1 MSLIVD
7 EHRQYLEDQARVSA
21 YREAVGEVVR
31 PGDVVLDLGSGTGIL
46 GLLACRAGARL
57 VYSIEQGGMI
67 GLAREVSRANGFEG
81 RMVFVKGHSTRVDL
95 PEKVDVVV
103 CDQIGRFGFEA
114 GILQVFE
121 DARRRFLKPGGSL
134 IPSRI
139 DLTVAPV
146 ECPEVWSQ
154 VEFWNSCPAGFDFRP
169 ARQWAA
175 NTGYPVEFVP
185 EQLLGSPGILASINL
200 PESTAAPFRGE
211 ACVVANKPGTLH
223 GIGGWFTAQ
232 LSPSVTMTNSPLSAD
247 RIKRRNVFFPIDRPV
262 ELAPGDCVRARLRI
276 VPSELIVTWK
286 VEVLE
291 GSQGQNGAS
300 PKARFS
306 HSTLRGMLPTKE
318 DLERTQPQ
326 FVPKLSSWGKARRS
340 ILELC
345 DGNRPLSEI
354 EQEVY
359 RRHADLFRSPGEA
372 AAFVAKVI
380 NRYSL

>member
-67 GLAREVSRANGFEG
+67 GLAREVSRANGFED
-81 RMVFVKGHSTRVDL
+81 RMVFLKGHSTRVDL

-114 GILQVFE
+114 GILQFCE

-146 ECPEVWSQ
+146 ECPQVWSQ

-185 EQLLGSPGILASINL
+185 EQLLGSPGNLASINL
-200 PESTAAPFRGE
+200 PESTAAPFRSE
-211 ACVVANKPGTLH
+211 ACVVANKRGTLH

-247 RIKRRNVFFPIDRPV
+247 RINRRNVFFPIDRPV
-262 ELAPGDCVRARLRI
+262 ELAPGNCVRARLRI

-286 VEVLE
+286 VDVLE
-291 GSQGQNGAS
+291 NSTGQNGAS

-306 HSTLRGMLPTKE
+306 HSTLRGMLLTKE
-318 DLERTQPQ
+318 DLDRTQPR
-326 FVPKLSSWGKARRS
+326 FVPQLSSWGEARRS

-345 DGNRPLSEI
+345 DGSRPLSEI

-359 RRHADLFRSPGEA
+359 RRHANLFRSPGEA
-372 AAFVAKVI
+372 AAFVAEVVT
-380 NRYSL
+380 RYSI